1 MTLEEFK
8 ESYQKTEKVRDICAQ
23 LVYDQAKISLKG
35 LEGSG
40 RAVVADA
47 VIQTHKGFHLFI
59 LSDKEEAA
67 FFFNDLQNLNKNA
80 QTYFFFPHSYKVP
93 YQFEQIDNAN
103 VVSRAEV
110 MDRVNRGNNSVI
122 VTYPQAIFE
131 KVITKKNFAKNIME
145 IKKGVEY
152 SIDFIN
158 ELLIEH
164 GFEKVDFVYEPGQ
177 FAVRGGIVD
186 IFSFSNDEPF
196 RVEFFGDEV
205 ESIRTFNPVNQL
217 SIKSLQRFSVV
228 PNIQTYKSEEKR
240 ETLLEFISSK
250 STVWIKDFATI
261 KGTLDVEYKKALD
274 IYENL
279 PESPVQHTP
288 PIDLYFEK
296 NQFVK
301 QIQEFTLIEFGTK
314 DYFSGTSAE
323 SSMGSSA
330 TLGVQTGKNSE
341 LRADK
346 SDFERS
352 REARFEFNQKVQ
364 PAFNKNFELLIKD
377 LTEKKAAKYENFIL
391 SNQNKQIERIY
402 SIFEDLESSVTFTT
416 LNMSLN
422 EGFIDN
428 DLQYTCYTDH
438 QIFERY
444 HRFRLK
450 EGYRKNQQA
459 LTLKEIYNLQK
470 GDYVTHIDHGIGKF
484 SGLELIDV
492 NGKPQE
498 TIRLVYKDNDVLY
511 VSIHSLHRISKYTGK
526 DGTQPKMNKI
536 GSPAWTNTKNKTK
549 AKVKE
554 IAYDLIKLYA
564 KRKAEKG
571 FAFAPDNYLQNE
583 LEASFIYEDT
593 PDQLKATIKVK
604 EDMESESPMDRLVCG
619 DVGFGKTEIA
629 IRAAFKAVCD
639 SKQVAVLVPTTIL
652 SLQHAK
658 TFKKR
663 LEGFPCN
670 VDYVNRFKSQKQ
682 ITESLKKLKSGE
694 TDIIIGTHKLV
705 GKKTEFHDLGLIIID
720 EEQKFGVGT
729 KDKLKLFKASVDT
742 LTLTA
747 TPIPRTLQFSLMG
760 ARDLSIINTPP
771 PNRQP
776 VDTEMIGLNEEII
789 RDAISFEVQ
798 RGGQV
803 YFVHNRVQNIHEV
816 AGMIQRLCPG
826 VRIAI
831 GHGQMDGKKL
841 EKIMVGFMDG
851 QFDVLIATTII
862 ESGIDVPNANTIIIN
877 QAQNFG
883 LSDLH
888 QMRGRVGRSNKKAF
902 CYLISPPVH
911 LLPSD
916 SRKRLEAVAQFSDL
930 GSGFNI
936 AMRDLDIRGAGN
948 LLGGEQSGFISDI
961 GFEMYQKIL
970 NEAIQELKE
979 EEFKHLFVEDKSVDK
994 MEFVEDCILE
1004 TDLELLIPDDYVNQV
1019 AERLM
1024 LYQDLDNTKN
1034 QEELDNYRIGLE
1046 DRFGPLPEVVEE
1058 LIKSI
1063 HLRWLAKS
1071 IGFEKLVIKSNK
1083 MIGYF
1088 VSKKDSP
1095 YYQSSIFT
1103 QVLNFIQTNPADV
1116 KMNERNDKLRLIY
1129 ANVKTIS
1136 KAIENLER
1144 IGVKMKYLKEMV
1156 SEEDAE
1162 EN

>member
-1 MTLEEFK
+1 MTVEEFRLA
-8 ESYQKTEKVRDICAQ
+8 YQETEKVRDICAQ
-23 LVYDQAKISLKG
+23 LAYDQSKISLKG

-40 RAVVADA
+40 SSVLADA
-47 VIQTHKGFHLFI
+47 IIQKNKGFHLII

-67 FFFNDLQNLNKNA
+67 FFYNDLTQLNKKAANI
-80 QTYFFFPHSYKVP
+80 FFYPHSYKVP
-93 YQFEQIDNAN
+93 YQFEEIDNAN

-122 VTYPQAIFE
+122 VTYPQALFE
-131 KVITKKNFAKNIME
+131 KVITKKQFAKNILE
-145 IKKGVEY
+145 IKRGVEY

-164 GFEKVDFVYEPGQ
+164 DFEKVDFVYEPGQ

-186 IFSFSNDEPF
+186 VFSFSNDEPY

-217 SIKSLQRFSVV
+217 SIKTLSRFTVV
-228 PNIQTYKSEEKR
+228 PNVQLFKSEELR
-240 ETLLEFISSK
+240 ETFLEFVPNK
-250 STVWIKDFATI
+250 TVVWMKDFRNI
-261 KGTLDVEYKKALD
+261 QGTLEEEYRKALE
-274 IYENL
+274 IYEKL
-279 PESPVQHTP
+279 PESPVRHSTP
-288 PIDLYFEK
+288 IELYFEK
-296 NQFVK
+296 NQFAN
-301 QIQEFTLIEFGTK
+301 QIDNFRIIEFGPNDFLQK
-314 DYFSGTSAE
+314 
-323 SSMGSSA
+323 
-330 TLGVQTGKNSE
+330 SE
-341 LRADK
+341 DQHLFHFD
-346 SDFERS
+346 
-352 REARFEFNQKVQ
+352 QKAQ
-364 PAFNKNFELLIKD
+364 PAFNKNFEMLIED
-377 LTEKKAAKYENFIL
+377 FREKEQAKF
-391 SNQNKQIERIY
+391 SNMIVSSQAKQIERIY
-402 SIFEDLESSVTFTT
+402 SIFDDMKSSVTFMT
-416 LNMSLN
+416 LNFALT
-422 EGFIDN
+422 EGFVDN
-428 DLQYTCYTDH
+428 DMRFTCYTDH

-470 GDYVTHIDHGIGKF
+470 GDYVTHIDHGIGRF

-498 TIRLVYKDNDVLY
+498 AIRLVYKDNDVLY

-526 DGTQPKMNKI
+526 DGTKPTMHKI
-536 GSPAWTNTKNKTK
+536 GSPAWNKTKQKTK

-554 IAYDLIKLYA
+554 IAFDLIKLYA
-564 KRKAEKG
+564 KRKQESG
-571 FAFAPDNYLQNE
+571 YAFSPDNYLQNE
-583 LEASFIYEDT
+583 LEASFVYEDT
-593 PDQLKATIKVK
+593 PDQLKATIAVK
-604 EDMESESPMDRLVCG
+604 KDMEAQAPMDRLVCG

-639 SKQVAVLVPTTIL
+639 SKQVAILVPTTIL
-652 SLQHAK
+652 SLQHYK
-658 TFKKR
+658 TLKKR
-663 LEGFPCN
+663 LEGFPCT

-682 ITESLKKLKSGE
+682 ITESLKNLAAGK

-705 GKKTEFHDLGLIIID
+705 SDKVKFHDLGLMIID
-720 EEQKFGVGT
+720 EEQKFGVGV

-776 VDTEMIGLNEEII
+776 VDTEIIGLNEEII
-789 RDAISFEVQ
+789 RDAISYETQ

-803 YFVHNRVQNIHEV
+803 FFIHNRVQNIHEV

-826 VRIAI
+826 VRIAV

-841 EKIMVGFMDG
+841 EDIMMGFMDG
-851 QFDVLIATTII
+851 QYEVLIATTII
-862 ESGIDVPNANTIIIN
+862 ESGIDVSNANTIIIN

-902 CYLISPPVH
+902 CYLIAPPLH
-911 LLPSD
+911 LLPND

-936 AMRDLDIRGAGN
+936 SMRDLDIRGAGN

-970 NEAIQELKE
+970 NEALQELRE
-979 EEFKHLFVEDKSVDK
+979 EEFKELYTEDSSVDD
-994 MEFVEDCILE
+994 MEFVTDCILE
-1004 TDLELLIPDDYVNQV
+1004 TDLELLIPDTYVNQV

-1024 LYQDLDNTKN
+1024 LYQNLDNSN
-1034 QEELDNYRIGLE
+1034 NPQELHDYRKGLV
-1046 DRFGPLPEVVEE
+1046 DRFGELPEVVEE

-1063 HLRWLAKS
+1063 ELRWLAKK

-1083 MIGYF
+1083 MLGYF
-1088 VSKKDSP
+1088 VAKQDSP
-1095 YYQSSIFT
+1095 YYQSSYFT
-1103 QVLNFIQTNPADV
+1103 KVLSFIQTNPHGV
-1116 KMNERNDKLRLIY
+1116 KMNERNNKLRLIFDK
-1129 ANVKTIS
+1129 VDGIS
-1136 KAIENLER
+1136 SAFRNLQR
-1144 IGVKMKYLKEMV
+1144 IGIELEKVQI
-1156 SEEDAE
+1156 SDEEE
-1162 EN
+1162 